1 MLTQAQTEQFIREGY
16 VRLDSAF
23 PTTLAAECREMLW
36 ADTGCDPNDPATW
49 TQPVIR
55 LWAYAQEPFIKAA
68 NTTALCEAFDQLVGK
83 GRWMPRDSLGTFPI
97 RFPSNADAGDTGWH
111 VDASFPD
118 EDSSP
123 EDFSTW
129 RVNVYSRGR
138 ALLMLMLFSDVGE
151 NDAPTRIRAGSHMEI
166 ARTLA
171 PYGEKGLSVMD
182 LSCISTSNYP
192 EVYAT
197 GAAGTVYLCH
207 PFLVHAA
214 QPHTGASPRFM
225 AQPPLYPNG
234 SFEIEGRN
242 PADYV
247 PVELAIIEAL
257 GGPASK
263 ARKTIE

>member
-1 MLTQAQTEQFIREGY
+1 MLTDTQTEQFIREGY

-23 PTTLAAECREMLW
+23 PATLAAECREILW

-68 NTTALCEAFDQLVGK
+68 NTTALHKAFDQLVGK
-83 GRWMPRDSLGTFPI
+83 GRWIPRDSLGTFPI
-97 RFPSNADAGDTGWH
+97 RFPSDRDAGDTGWH

-118 EDSSP
+118 ENSST

-129 RVNVYSRGR
+129 RVNIYSRGR

-166 ARTLA
+166 ARKLA
-171 PYGEKGLSVMD
+171 PFGEKGLAAMD
-182 LSCISTSNYP
+182 LSCSSNYP

-197 GAAGTVYLCH
+197 GTAGTVYLCH
-207 PFLVHAA
+207 PFLAHAA
-214 QPHTGASPRFM
+214 QPHRGANPRFM

-234 SFEIEGRN
+234 SFKIEGIH
-242 PADYV
+242 PGDYV

-257 GGPASK
+257 RNPIPSK
-263 ARKTIE
+263 TF